1 MNDDEPVLVIDL
13 RSAALAA
20 DRDALASS
28 ARAPN
33 VPDDEPLEEGE
44 TIARV
49 ALLHDASDAPLL
61 LPIEPTRDRRWLDA
75 LARLI
80 RFAVLRGERVPSAA
94 VRYGTEYER
103 SLAFE
108 RRLPRWAYEGIDAP
122 HLPPAIARALGPR

>member
-13 RSAALAA
+13 RSATLAA
-20 DRDALASS
+20 DRDALGGSP
-28 ARAPN
+28 APD
-33 VPDDEPLEEGE
+33 VPDDEPLTEDE
-44 TIARV
+44 TIAHV

-80 RFAVLRGERVPSAA
+80 RFAVLRGERVPSVA

-108 RRLPRWAYEGIDAP
+108 RRLPRWAYEGIDTR
-122 HLPPAIARALGPR
+122 HLPPEIARALGPR